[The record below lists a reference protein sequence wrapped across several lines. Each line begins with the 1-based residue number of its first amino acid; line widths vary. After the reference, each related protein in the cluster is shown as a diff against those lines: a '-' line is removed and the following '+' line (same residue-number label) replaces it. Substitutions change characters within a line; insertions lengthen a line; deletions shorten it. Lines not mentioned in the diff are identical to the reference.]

1 MHRQFDDEAGRTWDV
16 WEVHPSA
23 VERRVNEERRKQD
36 RNTPDRRQNQD
47 IRFPMPRELAEGW
60 LAFQSGEERLRL
72 VPIPEGWSGM
82 SADELRV
89 LKRRAVRPRVS
100 ASGRPRG
107 AGAQPTLPGGDD
119 SGRQPRR

>member
-1 MHRQFDDEAGRTWDV
+1 MHRQFEDEVGRTWDV

-47 IRFPMPRELAEGW
+47 IHFPMPRELAEGW

-72 VPIPEGWSGM
+72 APIPDGWSRM
-82 SADELRV
+82 SDDELRA
-89 LKRRAVRPRVS
+89 LRGRALRPRVAPSARLRGTGTQPS
-100 ASGRPRG
+100 ASSG
-107 AGAQPTLPGGDD
+107 D
-119 SGRQPRR
+119 SGDRQSRR